1 MKMTEPTGSPR
12 AWLDVDLSALL
23 TNARTIAGRSR
34 ARLLPMV
41 KANGYGV
48 GAVMVSRALEQLDP
62 WGFGVATV
70 EEGAE
75 LRAAGI
81 SRPIAVFSPLPPG
94 TLAEC
99 AAHDLRPTIGDLAA
113 LAEWRASGRPFHL
126 EIDTG
131 MSRAGFR
138 WSDGESLMQVARL
151 LDDAPGWE
159 GVFTQFHSA
168 DTDPAATAVQWD
180 RFQLVLQGLP
190 RRPPLVH
197 VANSAAGLM
206 GDRFP
211 GDLVRAGI
219 FLYGGNAGGVAPAP
233 VASLR
238 TRVIATRRV
247 RAGESVSYGATWTA
261 PRDVS
266 IATLAF
272 GYADGVPRALSSIG
286 HVEVAGRRCPIRG
299 RVTMD
304 MTLVE
309 SDAEPGEVATLFGG
323 DISLDQQAAAANS
336 ISYVLLTSVAPRVER
351 RYHGRAG

>member
-1 MKMTEPTGSPR
+1 MRMTEPTGSPR

-23 TNARTIAGRSR
+23 ANARTIANRSR

-48 GAVMVSRALEQLDP
+48 GAVAVSRALERLDP

-70 EEGAE
+70 QEGAE

-81 SRPIAVFSPLPPG
+81 SRPIAVFSPLAPG

-99 AAHDLRPTIGDLAA
+99 ITHHLRPTIGDLAS
-113 LAEWRASGRPFHL
+113 LAEWRTTGLPFHL

-131 MSRAGFR
+131 MSRAGLR
-138 WSDGESLMQVARL
+138 WSDGESLMQASRML
-151 LDDAPGWE
+151 ADAPGWE

-168 DTDPAATAVQWD
+168 DTDPAATAVQYD

-190 RRPPLVH
+190 RRPALVH

-211 GDLVRAGI
+211 GDLVRCGI
-219 FLYGGNAGGVAPAP
+219 FMYGGNAGGIAPMP

-238 TRVIATRRV
+238 TNVIGTRRV
-247 RAGESVSYGATWTA
+247 RAGESVSYGATWVA
-261 PRDVS
+261 PRDVV
-266 IATLAF
+266 IATLGF

-286 HVEVAGRRCPIRG
+286 HVEVGGRRCPIRG

-304 MTLVE
+304 MTMVE
-309 SDAEPGEVATLFGG
+309 SDAAAGEVATLFGG
-323 DISLDQQAAAANS
+323 DISVDQQAAAANS
-336 ISYVLLTSVAPRVER
+336 ISYALLTGVSPRVER
-351 RYHGRAG
+351 RYHGGTE